1 MDRVLEIYNL
11 PKLNQEEIENPN
23 RRIANM
29 ETESVIKQL
38 STKKSTG
45 PDGFMGEFYQSLKKR
60 INTNLS

>member
-45 PDGFMGEFYQSLKKR
+45 PDGFMG
-60 INTNLS
+60 